1 MLFIETGVQEEVV
14 QVVGCG
20 NMVLGICLKA
30 TRGDTEGGSWMY
42 SREVR
47 AGERGSHQPPGEK
60 SGLMHGELT

>member
-14 QVVGCG
+14 QVAGQG

-30 TRGDTEGGSWMY
+30 AKGDTDGASWMY

-47 AGERGSHQPPGEK
+47 AGERDRKPST
-60 SGLMHGELT
+60 SR

>member
-20 NMVLGICLKA
+20 NMVLGICLKG

-47 AGERGSHQPPGEK
+47 AGERDRKPST
-60 SGLMHGELT
+60 SR